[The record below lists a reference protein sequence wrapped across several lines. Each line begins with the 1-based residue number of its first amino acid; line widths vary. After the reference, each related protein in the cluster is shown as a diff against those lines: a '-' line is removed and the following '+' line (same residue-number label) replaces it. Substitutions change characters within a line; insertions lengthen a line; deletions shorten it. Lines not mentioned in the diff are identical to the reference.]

1 MPTGEGMGARAGG
14 FEALML
20 TIATLL
26 GGIFRELLLPRT
38 DAGVAAQIALV
49 AVVGL
54 IAFVLAR
61 RNREIRT
68 FVLGCVI
75 FTYAFFGLRAVH

>member
-1 MPTGEGMGARAGG
+1 
-14 FEALML
+14 
-20 TIATLL
+20 
-26 GGIFRELLLPRT
+26 
-38 DAGVAAQIALV
+38 VAAQAVLV
-49 AVVGL
+49 AVVGVA
-54 IAFVLAR
+54 AFVAAR